1 MSGKRVVITGVGM
14 VTSLA
19 SSAPDS
25 WSSILTGKSGV
36 KKIMSFD
43 TEKLP
48 CKIASEISD
57 FKAEDY
63 ITPGDVRKMDRF
75 IHLGIAAA
83 IEAVEDS
90 NILPQTD
97 YDKDRT
103 GVIIGSGIGGL
114 STIEKTSVEFHNS
127 ARGKVSPYF
136 MGFCCYCCSF
146 RWLGLFYFCSN

>member
-19 SSAPDS
+19 MSTPES
-25 WSSILTGKSGV
+25 WSSILAGKSGV

-48 CKIASEISD
+48 CKIASEISN

-90 NILPQTD
+90 NIEIQKKSLLLKKI
-97 YDKDRT
+97 YNILKF
-103 GVIIGSGIGGL
+103 ISGI
-114 STIEKTSVEFHNS
+114 
-127 ARGKVSPYF
+127 
-136 MGFCCYCCSF
+136 
-146 RWLGLFYFCSN
+146 SNLDIFNNKLDISEYS